1 MPERNNGPYV
11 DQDFR
16 ELEVSAEE
24 LFEEAPCGYLSALPD
39 GTIFKANKTF
49 LRWLGYEKDDLIG
62 KKTFQQLLSIGGQ
75 MFYETHHAPLVKMQG
90 FVSEINY
97 EIVRKDGT
105 RLPILV
111 NEVQKKN
118 DEGKPLFHWI
128 TVFDYSD
135 RKKYENELL
144 LAKKK
149 AEAAMEAKALF
160 LSTVTHEIRTPI
172 HVVMAISDL
181 LGKSNID
188 SYQAELISTLNFSAE
203 NLLHLV
209 NDILDL
215 SKIEAGRIKLEE
227 QPFDLR
233 ILAQNIVNSLKPTAQ
248 KKGIELILEY
258 SGDLKQSLLGDYLKI
273 GRVITNMIGNAI
285 KFTDQGNVRLKIATQ
300 PTPDEKIAVNFAV
313 SDTGIGIP
321 EEKQAAIFEAFE
333 QADDSVNNHF
343 GGTGLGLS
351 ICKKILEL
359 YGTELFVKSKVNK
372 GSTFYFTV
380 HLEPAKAKTQTSQ
393 PASQLDSLSHIKVL
407 LAEDNKASVLIATKY
422 FQQWGMQY
430 DIAEN
435 GKIALEMIKS
445 NDYDLVLMDLKMPVM
460 DGFTAIKEIRAL
472 PGKKYLTLPILALSA
487 TPLVLS
493 QTKLKEAGL
502 NGLIPKPFKPSNL
515 RDAIC
520 KMVGTKKAPGKAN
533 VLTKEDET
541 APPTNIATVESEA
554 DLNMSQINEIFE
566 SDNPALLEYYHALL
580 DDLNVITADFSA
592 AFDQQ
597 DFKIYRDAAHKA
609 GSFTRIF
616 KANRFETL
624 MSQGKEIMK
633 TQNVKKQPSIRKK
646 ILAEIKAIISFIKQ
660 EMKRLEMEK

>member
-39 GTIFKANKTF
+39 GTIFKANKT
-49 LRWLGYEKDDLIG
+49 LLGWLGYEKDELIG

-90 FVSEINY
+90 FVSELNY
-97 EIVRKDGT
+97 EIVRKDNS
-105 RLPILV
+105 RLSILV

-203 NLLHLV
+203 NLLQLV

-227 QPFDLR
+227 QPFHPET
-233 ILAQNIVNSLKPTAQ
+233 LAHNIVNSLKPTAQ
-248 KKGIELILEY
+248 KKGIDLIHEY
-258 SGDLKQSLLGDYLKI
+258 SGDLKHSLLGDYLKI
-273 GRVITNMIGNAI
+273 GRVLTNLLSNAI
-285 KFTDQGNVRLKIATQ
+285 KFTDQGSVRLKIAAQ
-300 PTPDEKIAVNFAV
+300 PTAGGKIAVNFAV

-321 EEKQAAIFEAFE
+321 EEKQATIFEAFE
-333 QADDSVNNHF
+333 QADDSVNNQY

-359 YGTELFVKSKVNK
+359 YGAELFVKSKVNK
-372 GSTFYFTV
+372 GSIFYFTV
-380 HLEPAKAKTQTSQ
+380 YLDQAKAITQTSQ
-393 PASQLDSLSHIKVL
+393 TPSQQDSLSHIKVL

-460 DGFTAIKEIRAL
+460 DGFTVIKELRAL
-472 PGKKYLTLPILALSA
+472 PGEKYLTLPILALSA

-493 QTKLKEAGL
+493 QTKMKEAGL
-502 NGLIPKPFKPSNL
+502 SGLIPKPFKPSNL
-515 RDAIC
+515 RDAIS
-520 KMVGTKKAPGKAN
+520 KMVHAKAPSILS

-541 APPTNIATVESEA
+541 APLSNSATVESEA
-554 DLNMSQINEIFE
+554 DLDLSRINEIFE

-580 DDLNVITADFSA
+580 DDLNVITADFSN

-597 DFKIYRDAAHKA
+597 DFKIYRNAVHKA

-616 KANRFETL
+616 KAKRFEAL
-624 MSQGKEIMK
+624 MGKGKEIMK
-633 TQNVKKQPSIRKK
+633 TQNVKKQASIRNQ
-646 ILAEIKAIISFIKQ
+646 ILAEIKAIISFIRK
-660 EMKRLEMEK
+660 EMKTLEIEK